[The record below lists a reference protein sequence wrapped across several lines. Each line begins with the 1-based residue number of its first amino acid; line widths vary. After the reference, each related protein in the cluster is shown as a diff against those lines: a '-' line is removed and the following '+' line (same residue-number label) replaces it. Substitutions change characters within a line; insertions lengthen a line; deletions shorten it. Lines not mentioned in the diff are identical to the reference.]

1 MKGSVFMSVS
11 KYSRQREAILSYLHS
26 TTCHPTADMVYTV
39 VRQEY
44 PNISLGTVYRN
55 LNQLAAQGTILRLT
69 GIDGS
74 DHYDG
79 TVSPHYHF
87 WCKDCEQILDLEM
100 DALDHI
106 CTLAA
111 AHFNG
116 KIEGHFTTFHGI
128 CPKCLKKEG

>member
-1 MKGSVFMSVS
+1 MSVS
-11 KYSRQREAILSYLHS
+11 KYSRQREAILSYLYS
-26 TTCHPTADMVYTV
+26 TTCHPTADTVYTV

-55 LNQLAAQGTILRLT
+55 LNQLAEQGTILRLT

-79 TVSPHYHF
+79 TVNPHYHF
-87 WCKDCEQILDLEM
+87 WCKDCKQILDLKM

-116 KIEGHFTTFHGI
+116 KVEGHFTTFHGI
-128 CPKCLKKEG
+128 CPECLKKMVDK